1 MERIQKLIAQSGFCS
16 RRKAESL
23 IDERRVKVDG
33 KIVLEKGLKV
43 SEKSKIYIDDKLITK
58 EEKVYFLLNKPRGVV
73 CSTNDELK
81 RKEVTTLIDT
91 DKRIFPVGRLD
102 YDTTGLIILTNDG
115 VLSNIITSSKNDI
128 EKVYIA
134 KVNGMVTPDKIYKL
148 KNGVVIDGIKTKKAK
163 VKVKKYDKVKNISIV
178 EITITE
184 GRNHEIKNMFLKVGL
199 KVLKLKRERLAFLNI
214 IDLNSG
220 EYRKLNPKEVKKL
233 YSLEKNKR

>member
-134 KVNGMVTPDKIYKL
+134 KVNGMVTPDKIYRL